1 MNSWLLLAAK
11 EEREAAAQALAN
23 CRELPA
29 NRGVVIGSG
38 GSGGFRRWCLQPW
51 SNLEASAN
59 SSAAWLKS
67 LGLEPSELL
76 LVNPLPGHHIGG
88 LMPWVRSRIWQ
99 VPMLVVPPQQLRQP
113 ASLAALPLQGRQALI
128 SLVPTQLHRLLAHP
142 AGIAWLRQFALIWV
156 GGAGL
161 ARASADRARQLGV
174 RLAPCYGSTET
185 AAMVTALAPD
195 AFLAGEEG
203 CGAPL
208 MDVEL
213 RVRGTD
219 GAIQVR
225 CERLSPGWLAGDQPQ
240 PIAAADGWWS
250 SGDAGR
256 FCPAGLQLL
265 GRLDGALNS
274 GGATV
279 FPEQIEAA
287 LAQTEGVEALL
298 VVGLAD
304 QEWGQ
309 RLVGLLRLGDN
320 SNPALVQQRLLERS
334 SSLPPAQ
341 RPKQWLLCSQL
352 APNAQGKWER
362 PRWQAWAQLSEGT
375 HPLLQP

>member
-1 MNSWLLLAAK
+1 
-11 EEREAAAQALAN
+11 
-23 CRELPA
+23 
-29 NRGVVIGSG
+29 
-38 GSGGFRRWCLQPW
+38 
-51 SNLEASAN
+51 
-59 SSAAWLKS
+59 
-67 LGLEPSELL
+67 
-76 LVNPLPGHHIGG
+76 
-88 LMPWVRSRIWQ
+88 
-99 VPMLVVPPQQLRQP
+99 
-113 ASLAALPLQGRQALI
+113 
-128 SLVPTQLHRLLAHP
+128 
-142 AGIAWLRQFALIWV
+142 
-156 GGAGL
+156 
-161 ARASADRARQLGV
+161 
-174 RLAPCYGSTET
+174 
-185 AAMVTALAPD
+185 MVTALAPD